1 MNAIASKSPTN
12 KTAARWE
19 RENRREQKNGIL
31 DTGATSGAAPEEDKE
46 AFKKTG
52 MNSNKT
58 FMFPDKRTRSATK
71 KMHLKH
77 KLRETAKEVNIVPGL
92 HSTLISVPKLADADY
107 TTVFEKDKATIYDAT
122 TTSIS
127 TTLPPVLEA
136 HQCKLTG
143 LWKLNLEPDKD
154 ETTKANDT
162 HQPKNPSTSYSTY
175 PAPAKAYSGTMQQQA
190 SQQKKLS

>member
-12 KTAARWE
+12 KTTARWE
-19 RENRREQKNGIL
+19 WKMENRREQKTGIL
-31 DTGATSGAAPEEDKE
+31 DTGATFGAAPEEDKE
-46 AFKKTG
+46 AFKETV

-107 TTVFEKDKATIYDAT
+107 TTVFKKDKATIYNAT
-122 TTSIS
+122 TTSIL
-127 TTLPPVLEA
+127 TTLPPVLKA
-136 HQCKLTG
+136 H
-143 LWKLNLEPDKD
+143 
-154 ETTKANDT
+154 
-162 HQPKNPSTSYSTY
+162 
-175 PAPAKAYSGTMQQQA
+175 
-190 SQQKKLS
+190 